1 MNTATIYARISS
13 DLKDRIIALAKS
25 SGKQQGETLTGLL
38 NQGLLYK
45 ESQRELKQTQDKLS
59 QVDESNRNLET
70 ELEKV
75 KADLRM
81 ARQEM
86 DAVERARGHLQRI
99 LNTEVGRC
107 AVPNCGAAINLYS
120 FVYQQCPDGHSR
132 RIELYDEYKKAPGV
146 GDAVVAGLAIF
157 GGVALAAELLGDKRS
172 GRTL

>member
-13 DLKDRIIALAKS
+13 DLKNRIITLAKS
-25 SGKQQGETLTGLL
+25 TGKQQSETLTDLL

-59 QVDESNRNLET
+59 QVEESNRNLEA

-75 KADLRM
+75 KADFRI
-81 ARQEM
+81 AKQEM
-86 DAVERARGHLQRI
+86 DAVERAKSHLQRI

-107 AVPNCGAAINLYS
+107 AFPNCGALINLYG
-120 FVYQQCPDGHSR
+120 FVYQQCPYGHSR
-132 RIELYDEYKKAPGV
+132 RIELHDEYKKAPGV

-157 GGVALAAELLGDKRS
+157 GGVALAAELLGDNRS
-172 GRTL
+172 ERTS